1 MGSAFFFGFCRL
13 VAFQAR
19 RGVSNRRAGAMG
31 AHMKW
36 GRAKPA
42 VAEAG
47 HDHPAACPDCGAEAK
62 GKFCTD
68 CGQEIHVH
76 RTLWHLGHELLH
88 GVMHFDGRFWRTL
101 PLLLVNPGKL
111 TREWCEGRRTRY
123 VSPLAM
129 FLCTLFVMFMALT
142 FAPPP
147 QTEVLSIDQQITL
160 QRAELDVVRKALEEA
175 KVEAVAARSASRPTD
190 GRPPAITSGLTSG
203 QAEATLATIQ
213 ARVTLHEERLKKL
226 EKDAAEG
233 RADGLAPGSWQ
244 AQVADLR
251 MDHNDDPGS
260 FGAAWAKKLKNPELA
275 VYKLQQTTYKF
286 AFLLVPL
293 SIPFMALL
301 FLFKRR
307 YTLYDHSVFVLY
319 SLTFMSL
326 LLMAGVVIGMQWPA
340 GASAVAYGCTIIALV
355 HMFAQL
361 RGAYGV
367 GIWGGLWR
375 TMVLSLFCTVVLIMF
390 VMAILYLGLGR

>member
-1 MGSAFFFGFCRL
+1 M
-13 VAFQAR
+13 
-19 RGVSNRRAGAMG
+19 
-31 AHMKW
+31 
-36 GRAKPA
+36 
-42 VAEAG
+42 
-47 HDHPAACPDCGAEAK
+47 
-62 GKFCTD
+62 
-68 CGQEIHVH
+68 
-76 RTLWHLGHELLH
+76 
-88 GVMHFDGRFWRTL
+88 
-101 PLLLVNPGKL
+101 
-111 TREWCEGRRTRY
+111 
-123 VSPLAM
+123 
-129 FLCTLFVMFMALT
+129 
-142 FAPPP
+142 
-147 QTEVLSIDQQITL
+147 
-160 QRAELDVVRKALEEA
+160 
-175 KVEAVAARSASRPTD
+175 
-190 GRPPAITSGLTSG
+190 
-203 QAEATLATIQ
+203 
-213 ARVTLHEERLKKL
+213 TLHEERLKKL

-251 MDHNDDPGS
+251 MDSDDPGS
-260 FGAAWAKKLKNPELA
+260 FGAALAKKLKNPELA

-326 LLMAGVVIGMQWPA
+326 LLMVGVVIGMQWPA
-340 GASAVAYGCTIIALV
+340 GASAVAYGCMIIALV

-375 TMVLSLFCTVVLIMF
+375 TMVLSLFCTMVMIMF